1 MPALGVPTIVSTIY
15 AGVHD
20 AAAKLPNV
28 GHTVVA
34 GLATVWPIVTEEL
47 HAALGSDRVSALEA
61 EALDV
66 ARGVVVTRLNRLP
79 HGGTLVH
86 ILDAHIWPLVEAE
99 ARKLVDAAPGAGAA

>member
-34 GLATVWPIVTEEL
+34 GLATVWPIVT
-47 HAALGSDRVSALEA
+47 ATPS
-61 EALDV
+61 
-66 ARGVVVTRLNRLP
+66 P
-79 HGGTLVH
+79 
-86 ILDAHIWPLVEAE
+86 
-99 ARKLVDAAPGAGAA
+99 